1 MAKIWVALI
10 WSITINWQSQFTA
23 RSDTNNTNILKSY
36 PIYTRNKFRRDV
48 WSHQKREKGTT
59 PQARCDS
66 WGDSSYM
73 ESPEEQHLAWVNV
86 LFWVTSHVSPEL
98 LSRATGLKFLYVGVR
113 NCCSKLAKKKAQERC
128 LRSQKKGKSD
138 KSWSQM
144 WLLGGTPHIY
154 KIITFTLQIV
164 FCNSQL

>member
-10 WSITINWQSQFTA
+10 WSITINGQSQFTA

-98 LSRATGLKFLYVGVR
+98 LSHATGLKFLLSELAGVYWPEESTIYGPGPVLWPLKLW
-113 NCCSKLAKKKAQERC
+113 SKFYNKWPKKVYSRK
-128 LRSQKKGKSD
+128 L
-138 KSWSQM
+138 W
-144 WLLGGTPHIY
+144 H
-154 KIITFTLQIV
+154 
-164 FCNSQL
+164 